1 MFFFL
6 GFQFGKEFVEVLLV
20 LDNLFFRGFCFSQT
34 HDRADGKTEDRADI
48 GASLFRFDAL
58 PALVGIFA
66 VILYQPASRCQTTQ
80 TSTDATI
87 EAATEMRVS
96 FLTFCSNRSVVAS
109 IALRLAESIP
119 DRSEENFSL
128 TLPSCCRIR
137 RMEDCISRLSVCST
151 VR

>member
-1 MFFFL
+1 MICLHILLPIVFFFI
-6 GFQFGKEFVEVLLV
+6 GFQFSEELVEVLFV
-20 LDNLFFRGFCFSQT
+20 LDDLLFHGICFSQT
-34 HDRADGKTEDRADI
+34 HDRADGETKDRADI

-87 EAATEMRVS
+87 EAAIEMRVS

-119 DRSEENFSL
+119 DR
-128 TLPSCCRIR
+128 
-137 RMEDCISRLSVCST
+137 
-151 VR
+151 